1 MKTHA
6 KYVLTTVAILLL
18 IAIMALGSYA
28 YYSKK
33 HSPVSKKLENS
44 FQNLITIT
52 DINSSLRVNLVSFK
66 RYEGYLDPEIIVRV
80 ENVSNEK
87 ISFSPDP
94 SSVVSNFIIADENW
108 IKIFNNND
116 IFFLANG
123 KEIILHPK
131 NMPQPND
138 LSISVYPIFSYP
150 TGYNTDGMKWQNVV
164 RILITGELIL
174 KDKRLP
180 VGAYID
186 VPFH

>member
-1 MKTHA
+1 MKTRA
-6 KYVLTTVAILLL
+6 KNIFTIIATLLFIATT
-18 IAIMALGSYA
+18 ALGFYT
-28 YYSKK
+28 YSKK

-52 DINSSLRVNLVSFK
+52 DINSSLHINLVSFK

-94 SSVVSNFIIADENW
+94 SSVVSNFIIADEKW

-116 IFFLANG
+116 IFFLAHG
-123 KEIILHPK
+123 KEIVLYPK
-131 NMPQPND
+131 TMSQPND
-138 LSISVYPIFSYP
+138 LRISVYPIFSYP